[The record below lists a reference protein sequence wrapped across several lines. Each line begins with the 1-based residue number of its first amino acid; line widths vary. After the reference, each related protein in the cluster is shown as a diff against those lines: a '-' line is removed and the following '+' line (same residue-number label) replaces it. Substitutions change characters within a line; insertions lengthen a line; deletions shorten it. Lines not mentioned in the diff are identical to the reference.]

1 MDPNNCSAPTPSR
14 VLAYIPLP
22 LATARVHAG
31 FPSAAEDH
39 EDRGLDLTQRFVPR
53 PSSSFITQ
61 VDGDSMTG
69 EGIRS
74 KDYLVV
80 DRSRDPRD
88 GDVVL
93 AIVDDAF
100 ALRLF
105 CHDRHS
111 IRLEAAHP
119 GYPPIPWRDGCQVFG
134 VVTSIHRDLS
144 ALR

>member
-1 MDPNNCSAPTPSR
+1 MDSNNCTAPAPAR
-14 VLAYIPLP
+14 VPAYIPLP
-22 LATARVHAG
+22 LSTARVHAG
-31 FPSAAEDH
+31 FPSPAEDH
-39 EDRGLDLTQRFVPR
+39 ADKGLDLTQRFVPR
-53 PSSSFITQ
+53 PSSTFITQ

-105 CHDRHS
+105 CHDNRS
-111 IRLEAAHP
+111 IR
-119 GYPPIPWRDGCQVFG
+119 
-134 VVTSIHRDLS
+134 
-144 ALR
+144 